1 MAQVM
6 LRAPL
11 SELCGGR
18 SHAIAG
24 TTVGEVLVALEPE
37 HPLLRADQQLCH
49 RTFSL
54 P

>member
-18 SHAIAG
+18 SHVVSGA
-24 TTVGEVLVALEPE
+24 TVRDVLVALEAA
-37 HPLLRADQQLCH
+37 HPRSRVGCWTSKGASAS
-49 RTFSL
+49 T
-54 P
+54 